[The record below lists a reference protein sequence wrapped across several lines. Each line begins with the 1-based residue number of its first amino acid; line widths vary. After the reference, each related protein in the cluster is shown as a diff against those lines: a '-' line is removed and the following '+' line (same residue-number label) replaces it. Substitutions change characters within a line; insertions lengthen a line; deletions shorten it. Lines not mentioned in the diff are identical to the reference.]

1 MAGDYSVH
9 VFADGSS
16 VIQEHDVTPSA
27 PLDEM
32 PDGIEDEPPAAG
44 PTVEHARAA
53 EVAGPAVSYL
63 RPAGVTVRL
72 AHPFTLGGRLVEEIA
87 LPPVA
92 LGIALDVQ
100 SGMHETILDVLAAT
114 TGEPLSLFRA
124 LRGGD
129 EQAVIGT
136 FVSTLPESIR
146 ALVEGAR

>member
-1 MAGDYSVH
+1 MEVETEKTSQRDGRPGSGFAG
-9 VFADGSS
+9 FA
-16 VIQEHDVTPSA
+16 A
-27 PLDEM
+27 C
-32 PDGIEDEPPAAG
+32 
-44 PTVEHARAA
+44 
-53 EVAGPAVSYL
+53 
-63 RPAGVTVRL
+63 RL
-72 AHPFTLGGRLVEEIA
+72 AHPFTLGGRLVEEIS

-146 ALVEGAR
+146 ALIEGAR